1 MTQMIS
7 RVANRPQA
15 ANAGMRGLVAGG
27 QGDNGRSV
35 RTKVMDIFAGLVLM
49 LALAGLATLLGGC
62 TETRYVAVPV
72 PQTAPATPVLQAC
85 ADHAAVA
92 QREAFGDSFRA
103 LQFDASNLVLAAPNE
118 KVGSQEVGA
127 VYDGDGQWFGKPY
140 GTMGEWRAVRFH
152 CLVSPKGNV
161 LYSFLRAE

>member
-7 RVANRPQA
+7 RVANRGQ
-15 ANAGMRGLVAGG
+15 NTGTRGLVAGG

-92 QREAFGDSFRA
+92 QRAAFGDSFRA
-103 LQFDASNLVLAAPNE
+103 LQFDASNLVLSRQPLTPTTP
-118 KVGSQEVGA
+118 KSL
-127 VYDGDGQWFGKPY
+127 KPQT
-140 GTMGEWRAVRFH
+140 GPQGP
-152 CLVSPKGNV
+152 CS
-161 LYSFLRAE
+161 